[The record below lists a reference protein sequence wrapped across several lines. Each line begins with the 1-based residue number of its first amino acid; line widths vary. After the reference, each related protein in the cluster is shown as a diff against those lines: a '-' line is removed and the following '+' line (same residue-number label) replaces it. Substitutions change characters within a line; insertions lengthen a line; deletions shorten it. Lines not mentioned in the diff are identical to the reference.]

1 MAKRKNPSQP
11 GTRSN
16 ALFEEVMR
24 LVAAAKDGKLDER
37 AKVEQFSGQD
47 RAVECGRR
55 VYRPHQ
61 QGRHTGED
69 HR

>member
-24 LVAAAKDGKLDER
+24 LVAAAKDGKL
-37 AKVEQFSGQD
+37 SG
-47 RAVECGRR
+47 R
-55 VYRPHQ
+55 
-61 QGRHTGED
+61 
-69 HR
+69 